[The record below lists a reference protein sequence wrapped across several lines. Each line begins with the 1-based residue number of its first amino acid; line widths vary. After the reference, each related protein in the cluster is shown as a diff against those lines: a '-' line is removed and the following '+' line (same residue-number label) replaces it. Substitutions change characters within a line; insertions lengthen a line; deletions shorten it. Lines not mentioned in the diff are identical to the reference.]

1 MRAPSWR
8 PSGPPARCRSPNTCC
23 DMRPGWSPPPIP
35 TGASST
41 PSGAM
46 CAGAPAR
53 AGCRRSCSPVKSAR
67 CWRVD
72 TTSPSTIWQ
81 PSPSRRSATGSSF
94 SSRRRPTGSRPTASS
109 AKSSST
115 PPRNPPTTEMAAAL
129 LEPALLRRLEG
140 LALQVRRAVSGQMG
154 GERRSRRRGQSVEF
168 ADFRNYTPGDDFRL
182 IDWNAYA
189 RLDRFMLR
197 LFTAEEELPLSLFVD
212 LSGSMDWG
220 KPNKAETARRLAGA
234 IAYVALA
241 ALDRVRLTVFADG
254 PTSGGAPYRG
264 RRAAAELFARLQ
276 SLPTG
281 GVTNYQKLVWPIGR
295 QRPGMT
301 VLITDGLGEPS
312 IDPALAALQRAQ
324 QEGAV
329 LQLLAPPE
337 IAPDW
342 SGDARLKDAET
353 GLEREFTATP
363 LTQGNYLRALA
374 QRTDEIERV
383 AHRRGLRVARH
394 SPAQPLDQMVQITL
408 RRLGLLA

>member
-1 MRAPSWR
+1 
-8 PSGPPARCRSPNTCC
+8 
-23 DMRPGWSPPPIP
+23 MRPGWSPPPIP

-41 PSGAM
+41 ASGVM
-46 CAGAPAR
+46 SAGAPAH
-53 AGCRRSCSPVKSAR
+53 AGCRRSCWAPR
-67 CWRVD
+67 CAPCSRD
-72 TTSPSTIWQ
+72 ATTSRSTISV
-81 PSPSRRSATGSSF
+81 PSPNRRSVTGFSC

-109 AKSSST
+109 AKSSSP
-115 PPRNPPTTEMAAAL
+115 PPRNLLANKMAAAL

-154 GERRSRRRGQSVEF
+154 GERRSRKRGQSVEF

-189 RLDRFMLR
+189 RLDRLMLR
-197 LFTAEEELPLSLFVD
+197 LFVAEEELPLSLFVD

-220 KPNKAETARRLAGA
+220 TPNKAVTARRLAGA

-264 RRAAAELFARLQ
+264 RRAAAQLFARLQ
-276 SLPTG
+276 SFPAG
-281 GVTNYQKLVWPIGR
+281 GVTNYERLVWPIGR
-295 QRPGMT
+295 QRPGMS
-301 VLITDGLGEPS
+301 VVISDGLGDPP
-312 IDPALAALQRAQ
+312 IDGALVALQRAQ

-329 LQLLAPPE
+329 LQLLAPQE
-337 IAPDW
+337 ISPDW

-363 LTQGNYLRALA
+363 LTQAAYVNALA
-374 QRTDEIERV
+374 QRTTEIER
-383 AHRRGLRVARH
+383 AARRRGLRFARL
-394 SPAQPLDQMVQITL
+394 STDAAIDEMVQRTL
-408 RRLGLLA
+408 RRLGLLG

>member
-1 MRAPSWR
+1 
-8 PSGPPARCRSPNTCC
+8 
-23 DMRPGWSPPPIP
+23 
-35 TGASST
+35 
-41 PSGAM
+41 
-46 CAGAPAR
+46 
-53 AGCRRSCSPVKSAR
+53 
-67 CWRVD
+67 
-72 TTSPSTIWQ
+72 
-81 PSPSRRSATGSSF
+81 
-94 SSRRRPTGSRPTASS
+94 
-109 AKSSST
+109 
-115 PPRNPPTTEMAAAL
+115 
-129 LEPALLRRLEG
+129 
-140 LALQVRRAVSGQMG
+140 MG

-197 LFTAEEELPLSLFVD
+197 LFVAEEELPLSLFVD

-264 RRAAAELFARLQ
+264 RRAAAGLFARLQ
-276 SLPTG
+276 SLPAG
-281 GVTNYQKLVWPIGR
+281 GVTNYEKLVWPIGR

-301 VLITDGLGEPS
+301 VLITDGLGEPV
-312 IDPALAALQRAQ
+312 DPALMALQRAK

-329 LQLLAPPE
+329 LQLLAPQE
-337 IAPDW
+337 AAPDW

-363 LTQGNYLRALA
+363 LTQGSYLRALA
-374 QRTDEIERV
+374 QRTDDIQRA
-383 AHRRGLRVARH
+383 AHRRGLRFARL
-394 SPAQPLDQMVQITL
+394 STAEPIDEMVQITL